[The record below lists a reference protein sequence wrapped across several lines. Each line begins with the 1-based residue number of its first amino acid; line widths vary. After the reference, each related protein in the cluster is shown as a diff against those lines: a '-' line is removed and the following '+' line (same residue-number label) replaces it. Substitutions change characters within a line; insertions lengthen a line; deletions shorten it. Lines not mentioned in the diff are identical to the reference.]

1 MHNPNGLSPRIE
13 KTMSHQDEQAIA
25 KDLALCDLVAA
36 IGSKA
41 AKRQAKAQR
50 KACFAQIR
58 QWNTTG
64 GVQGMT
70 DAQLLAELLSIP
82 S

>member
-1 MHNPNGLSPRIE
+1 MR
-13 KTMSHQDEQAIA
+13 HQDEQAIA
-25 KDLALCDLVAA
+25 KDLELCDLVAA

-50 KACFAQIR
+50 KACFAQVR
-58 QWNTTG
+58 QWNTDD

-70 DAQLLAELLSIP
+70 DEQLLAELLSIP